1 MESQLINRNKRRAK
15 RQQRNRQ
22 YLRGTS
28 EKPRMS
34 VMKSHKHLSVQLIDD
49 DKGITLASAST
60 QMKKFRGKV
69 ETANKKAAELIG
81 TEIGELAKSK
91 EIGFA
96 VFDRGFYKYHGVL
109 KTLADAARK
118 TGLQF

>member
-1 MESQLINRNKRRAK
+1 MESQLIT
-15 RQQRNRQ
+15 RNRKRIKRKQ
-22 YLRGTS
+22 RVRKTVRGTS

-34 VMKSHKHLSVQLIDD
+34 VMKSHRHLSVQLIDD
-49 DKGITLASAST
+49 DKGITLASAGT

-91 EIGFA
+91 KIGFV